1 MSGLTNRQQL
11 LRQIDALSFS
21 IIDLTQFIDTHP
33 YHTEAILK
41 LQQYNTEKTNLVN
54 QYSSMYGPLS
64 ANEITETNY
73 ALYQKA
79 PMPWKGD
86 CY

>member
-1 MSGLTNRQQL
+1 MPGLTNRQQL

-41 LQQYNTEKTNLVN
+41 LQQYNTEKTN
-54 QYSSMYGPLS
+54 YGKYFINNKNATRLIRL
-64 ANEITETNY
+64 A
-73 ALYQKA
+73 ALRKDYF
-79 PMPWKGD
+79 D
-86 CY
+86 